1 MPDILVVQF
10 RDLVGKVV
18 AVSNFKL
25 QVFIIMK
32 KLSQNNKK
40 SPRFPRRVDGEGCYS
55 RPRAKTWGGTFSRK
69 KDRRISATEMHS
81 LKQDNSSLK

>member
-10 RDLVGKVV
+10 RDSVIKVV
-18 AVSNFKL
+18 VVSSFKL

-32 KLSQNNKK
+32 KLNQNSKK
-40 SPRFPRRVDGEGCYS
+40 NPKFPRRMDGEGCYS
-55 RPRAKTWGGTFSRK
+55 RPHAKTWGGTPSRK

-81 LKQDNSSLK
+81 LKQNNSSLN